1 MTTPAAYTP
10 GANDAFMSGVNHL
23 TTGRTNS
30 ASITLG
36 GSLQADS
43 DQQNGMSPHSVL
55 ASTAGGQNDS
65 PWERMSRVAGGYQPG
80 QMEQMTDQ
88 LDQGSNDNFE

>member
-10 GANDAFMSGVNHL
+10 GANDAFMSGANHL

-36 GSLQADS
+36 GSLQAGS
-43 DQQNGMSPHSVL
+43 GQQNGMSPHSVL
-55 ASTAGGQNDS
+55 ATAAGGSDDS
-65 PWERMSRVAGGYQPG
+65 PWERLQRTSGGYSPG
-80 QMEQMTDQ
+80 SMEQMTDR
-88 LDQGSNDNFE
+88 LSNGDDDNTP